1 MAKERTIITKQQRL
15 RNLEVIEKCKKG
27 LFFVYIDRTYKTE
40 FNESAGYGYATL
52 VFDGVEVGLDGSTG
66 KILNEL
72 NDEKYQL
79 DIENDGKYI
88 PKAFLP
94 TNLFENAL
102 FNKWKNA

>member
-40 FNESAGYGYATL
+40 FDESAGYGYATL

-66 KILNEL
+66 KTLNEL
-72 NDEKYQL
+72 NDEKWQL
-79 DIENDGKYI
+79 DGITQTFEFYHRKNRQRGIE
-88 PKAFLP
+88 L
-94 TNLFENAL
+94 
-102 FNKWKNA
+102 